1 MMYDPSE
8 TFLAMA
14 ANQTVVRVC
23 ASEKDKNIS
32 HELKFFS
39 VTVFFANEMSSSSI
53 ITMSVLSCYKIVIIL
68 LRLTVSIIT

>member
-8 TFLAMA
+8 TFLAMV
-14 ANQTVVRVC
+14 ANQTVVRIR

-32 HELKFFS
+32 HELEILS
-39 VTVFFANEMSSSSI
+39 VTAFFANEKSSSSI
-53 ITMSVLSCYKIVIIL
+53 ISVSVLSCYKFVIIL